1 MGAPTD
7 IHGMLMQYETA
18 RIGKGC
24 LLKRRCTGGSAHL
37 TMLPRAMRHVL
48 RPSKLT
54 LAFARESKGMWI
66 STSEASGTTSGLQA
80 KDDW

>member
-1 MGAPTD
+1 MAADLSSCAFSLCFEG
-7 IHGMLMQYETA
+7 
-18 RIGKGC
+18 R
-24 LLKRRCTGGSAHL
+24 AHL

-66 STSEASGTTSGLQA
+66 STSEASGTTSGLQGA
-80 KDDW
+80 LS

>member
-1 MGAPTD
+1 MAVTLSLCALSQVSD
-7 IHGMLMQYETA
+7 
-18 RIGKGC
+18 
-24 LLKRRCTGGSAHL
+24 GSAHL

-66 STSEASGTTSGLQA
+66 STSEASGTTSGLQEA
-80 KDDW
+80 LL